1 MKRYNGDLLSM
12 LESFFVEYLPN
23 TKGLSANSIRSYQ
36 FAFRLLF
43 QFLYDEKGMSPEKVT
58 FETLSR
64 ETIEDFLS
72 YLEQQRGCSV
82 KTRNLR
88 RAALVSFSNYAFKQ
102 NFSTALPLQNS
113 ISKIPKKK
121 EPKVLGIKCFTKEE
135 VAIILS
141 LPNPTTITGQRD
153 VTLLSILYASGAR
166 AQELCDITLGDVSI
180 GSPTKI
186 RLTGK
191 GRKTR
196 IVTIPDSCTRI
207 LRGYLSARGFDPQDR
222 TISERHLFSSQMQE
236 HMTIACVEGIVKK
249 YVAKAKQL
257 YPNLYKEDTYTP
269 HTFRHSIAT
278 HMLESGDSLV
288 AIKAFL
294 GHASISTTCIYAAVS
309 PELANRYLDARGNP
323 LEKAAEQKNCLPLPQ
338 ALPFLF

>member
-1 MKRYNGDLLSM
+1 MKRNSSDLLSM

-23 TKGLSANSIRSYQ
+23 TRGLSTNSVRAYQ

-43 QFLYDEKGMSPEKVT
+43 QFLLEKKGIPPEKVT

-64 ETIEDFLS
+64 QTIEDFLS
-72 YLEQQRGCSV
+72 YLENERGCSV

-88 RAALVSFSNYAFKQ
+88 RAALMSFSNYAFKHS
-102 NFSTALPLQNS
+102 FSTALPLQNS
-113 ISKIPKKK
+113 ISKIPKKR

-135 VAIILS
+135 IAIILS
-141 LPNPTTITGQRD
+141 LPDSATSTGQRD
-153 VTLLSILYASGAR
+153 VTLLSVLYASGAR
-166 AQELCDITLGDVSI
+166 AQELCDITLGDVSLS
-180 GSPTKI
+180 SPAKI

-207 LRGYLSARGFDPQDR
+207 LRGYLSTRGFDPQDS
-222 TISERHLFSSQMQE
+222 TTSGRHLFSSQMQE

-249 YVAKAKQL
+249 YVTKAKQL
-257 YPNLYKEDTYTP
+257 HPDLYKEDTYSP
-269 HTFRHSIAT
+269 HSFRHSIAT
-278 HMLESGDSLV
+278 HMLEAGDSLV

-309 PELANRYLDARGNP
+309 PELANRYLDARGKP
-323 LEKAAEQKNCLPLPQ
+323 LEKASAQENCLPLPQ
-338 ALPFLF
+338 ALPFLY